1 MIDSLMMMIDGF
13 YSHSL
18 KLTSRNP
25 FRKKIKRFFSEFY
38 KELSFFAIRVVP
50 ETALFGGMFPDTSR
64 CHVPQGLT

>member
-1 MIDSLMMMIDGF
+1 MMNFIHIGPDEDGF
-13 YSHSL
+13 KGL

-38 KELSFFAIRVVP
+38 KELVFFAIRVVP